1 MADFTALSDVRILA
15 GAAVVLLAL
24 LLLGLVMRRRR
35 SGDPEARLRAVA
47 AGVLADFVIPD
58 GDAGEIQVEFAL
70 LTEHGIIV
78 LDLKDVEGHVFGSET
93 MQDWTV
99 IQANRR
105 FTFGNPQ
112 HALLDRVAAVKRVV
126 PEIPVTGFVAFMER
140 ARFTKGRPRYVVQ
153 FDEFLRELEK
163 ERQRRSE
170 SPITAFL
177 PYWDR
182 LREVAVTTQVGHLLQ
197 R

>member
-1 MADFTALSDVRILA
+1 MADFAALSDPRIVA

-24 LLLGLVMRRRR
+24 LLVFLVLRRRR
-35 SGDPEARLRAVA
+35 SRDPETRLRAVA
-47 AGVLADFVIPD
+47 TAVLADFVIPD
-58 GDAGEIQVEFAL
+58 GDHGEIQIEFAL
-70 LTEHGIIV
+70 LTEQGIVV
-78 LDLKDVEGHVFGSET
+78 LDLKDVEGHVFGSES

-99 IQANRR
+99 IQPSRR

-112 HALLDRVAAVKRVV
+112 HALLDRVAAVKRIV
-126 PEIPVTGFVAFMER
+126 PEIPVTGFVAFMDG
-140 ARFTKGRPRYVVQ
+140 ARFTKGRPRYVVE
-153 FDEFLRELEK
+153 FDELVRKLEK
-163 ERQRRSE
+163 ERQRPSE
-170 SPITAFL
+170 SPVTAFL